1 VDTTELGSDRRS
13 DNLPDVKYRIAIAS
27 RKESAMF
34 RLRTLLA
41 VLASLAVVQSARA
54 DDVGFLKSERKNDK
68 GGLEQEV
75 LAYEPREGD
84 LIFYDDHNAVWSAL
98 FAYAGAGSPLHMGI
112 VVKKPD
118 GKLAVLEAGPDD
130 SVRVKL
136 LDIDKRLPQFQE
148 DFKGLIR
155 IRRCRKML
163 AEEDSKALTK
173 FAVAQDGKGYAVG
186 RLLLQGTPFRER
198 GPKDDMAKGKTIL
211 DRDRWICSE
220 LAVAAGTVAKLFDP
234 KVVHSTVAY
243 PRDLVDNARY
253 DLSGSWHDAAV
264 WRPIRPK

>member
-1 VDTTELGSDRRS
+1 ML
-13 DNLPDVKYRIAIAS
+13 
-27 RKESAMF
+27 

-41 VLASLAVVQSARA
+41 VLASLTALQTARA
-54 DDVGFLKSERKNDK
+54 DEVGFLKIERKFAKAAVED
-68 GGLEQEV
+68 EI

-84 LIFYDDHNAVWSAL
+84 LVFYDDHHPVWSAL
-98 FAYAGAGSPLHMGI
+98 FAYAGTGSPLHMGI
-112 VVKKPD
+112 VVKKRD

-130 SVRVKL
+130 SIRVKL
-136 LDIDKRLPQFQE
+136 LDIDKRLPQFQK

-163 AEEDSKALTK
+163 AEEDSKALTE
-173 FAVAQDGKGYAVG
+173 FAVAQEGKGYAVG

-198 GPKDDMAKGKTIL
+198 GAKVDMGKGKTIL

-220 LAVAAGTVAKLFDP
+220 LAVAAGTVAKIFDP
-234 KVVHSTVAY
+234 RVVHSTVAF

-253 DLSGSWHDAAV
+253 DLGGSWHDAAV
-264 WRPIRPK
+264 WHPMRPK